1 MSDTTPFTG
10 DAGLVLGETP
20 GEHRVERV
28 AEAADAALA
37 LVRQARQSLRIFT
50 RDLDAPLYSTDA
62 FRGAVA
68 DFARRSRY
76 TEVRILVQDPTPAI
90 RAHHRLI
97 GLVQALSTHIGVRR
111 VAAEW
116 TDEVFAFL
124 LADERGLLHRPY
136 GDRFEGSVD
145 FAAGTRAL
153 ELGRWFD
160 DVWENSPPDPEFRR
174 LLV

>member
-1 MSDTTPFTG
+1 MSDTRFTG
-10 DAGLVLGETP
+10 NNGPVLGDTA
-20 GEHRVERV
+20 GEHRIEH
-28 AEAADAALA
+28 AADAADAALA
-37 LVRQARQSLRIFT
+37 LVHQARQSLRIFT
-50 RDLDAPLYSTDA
+50 RDLDAPLYSTEA
-62 FRGAVA
+62 FRAAVA
-68 DFARRSRY
+68 AFARRSRY

-97 GLVQALSTHIGVRR
+97 GLIQTLSTHIGVRR

-116 TDEVFAFL
+116 ADEVFAFL

-145 FAAGTRAL
+145 FAAGLRAL

-160 DVWENSPPDPEFRR
+160 DVWENSAPDPEFRQ
-174 LLV
+174 LKI